1 MRTADRDDGWGLWMV
16 DGVQPGVNKFNM
28 TPVRKLIF
36 CSFSQNLCAKRDIIF
51 NYCHFFLFKR
61 RGVGKNYRNS
71 SYWRHVKCCNAGLKV
86 VTRQETSDASVQE
99 DLKNF

>member
-1 MRTADRDDGWGLWMV
+1 MKNRTDL
-16 DGVQPGVNKFNM
+16 
-28 TPVRKLIF
+28 
-36 CSFSQNLCAKRDIIF
+36 NLGEVVYIAKSNIIF